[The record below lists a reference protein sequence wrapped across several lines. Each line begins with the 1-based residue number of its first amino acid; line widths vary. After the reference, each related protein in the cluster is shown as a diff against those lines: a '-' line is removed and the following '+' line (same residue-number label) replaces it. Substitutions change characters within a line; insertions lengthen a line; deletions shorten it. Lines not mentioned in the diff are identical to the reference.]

1 MVMHTIDPKRYGVS
15 FSIKQCR
22 NFGLDP
28 KETLR
33 WLLKMGWRRFRLMS
47 YWNECEK
54 TRGTYDFSELDWQ
67 MKMVENAGGIATLCL
82 GVKQPRWPEY
92 HWPTWALT
100 LPDPEKTQALLD
112 FVQATLEWYDKAD
125 FIDGYQLENEAV
137 LRGFGSGIDINL
149 RRLRREY
156 RLVADLTD
164 KPIYMSTSNGWGIP
178 IRRPH
183 PRGGV
188 GFSIYTMMF
197 NKGAY
202 RHTIQ
207 KPWLHRLRRFIIEKI
222 IGKPVFIH
230 ELQLEPWGHRAI
242 WEMTTEEQAL
252 SMSAQRIRF
261 NIDFARRV
269 GAHPIDLWGGE
280 WWYWRWQHGDKT
292 IYNSVVASI
301 RET

>member
-1 MVMHTIDPKRYGVS
+1 MHTIDPKRYGVS
-15 FSIKQCR
+15 FSVKQCR
-22 NFGLDP
+22 SFGLDP
-28 KETLR
+28 KATLR

-67 MKMVENAGGIATLCL
+67 IKMVENAGGIVTLCL

-92 HWPTWALT
+92 HWPQWAMT
-100 LPDPEKTQALLD
+100 LPEPEKTQALLD
-112 FVQATLEWYDKAD
+112 FVQATVEWYDKAD

-156 RLVADLTD
+156 RLVADFTD

-178 IRRPH
+178 LRRPH

-242 WEMTTEEQAL
+242 WEMTPEEQAL

-261 NIDFARRV
+261 NIDFAQRV
-269 GAHPIDLWGGE
+269 GAYPIDLWGAE
-280 WWYWRWQHGDKT
+280 WWYWRHKNGDKT
-292 IYNSVVASI
+292 IWQAVALAL
-301 RET
+301 TD